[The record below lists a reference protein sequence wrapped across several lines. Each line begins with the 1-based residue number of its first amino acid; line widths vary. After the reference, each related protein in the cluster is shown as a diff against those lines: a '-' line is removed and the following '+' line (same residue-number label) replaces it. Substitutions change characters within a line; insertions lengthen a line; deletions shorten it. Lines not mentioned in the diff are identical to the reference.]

1 MFLSAFLIFVRLFAF
16 LCFCL
21 VAFLCF
27 LVFFDAFCTFGAFC
41 AFWCFLVLLVRAK
54 SFCKK
59 KKKKFKT
66 SLITS
71 FILLLNLSYCKY
83 EFSIITIFSVIT
95 IFFNYNN
102 FLNYNNFFNY
112 HSCFQLSQCFS
123 IITISFIRT
132 FFITI
137 FFNLFSTCDTIFME
151 ISQGT
156 NSII

>member
-1 MFLSAFLIFVRLFAF
+1 MFLSTFLIFVRLFAF

-59 KKKKFKT
+59 KKRFKT

-83 EFSIITIFSVIT
+83 EFSIITIFSIIT
-95 IFFNYNN
+95 MFFYYHNLFYQ
-102 FLNYNNFFNY
+102 NFFY
-112 HSCFQLSQCFS
+112 H
-123 IITISFIRT
+123 
-132 FFITI
+132 
-137 FFNLFSTCDTIFME
+137 NLFQSLFDL
-151 ISQGT
+151 
-156 NSII
+156 

>member
-1 MFLSAFLIFVRLFAF
+1 MLFVLLVLFV
-16 LCFCL
+16 L
-21 VAFLCF
+21 
-27 LVFFDAFCTFGAFC
+27 FG
-41 AFWCFLVLLVRAK
+41 AFWCFWCVQNPFV
-54 SFCKK
+54 KK
-59 KKKKFKT
+59 KKRFKT